1 MDIIV
6 FTFIYYDFCM
16 IFLGNLMNYFLQTS
30 LQTLTVA
37 LLGLSP
43 MLHLQAK
50 QYSSQS
56 DQKALQDRQKTS
68 LQEKKN
74 IYFSIKNQY
83 QPALSGQLKTE
94 KNAEKVLAAQNTD
107 KMTQFN
113 EKKGYLVN
121 NIQVP
126 MVGKA
131 EKLNLMYSILA
142 NSKEATKDYPEI
154 LNTNVFKD
162 LEMLCG
168 YAPEFERNI
177 FSKIDYTTT
186 TAGKIQL
193 QKMLCTPTADIQEL
207 TQRQRIVKAL
217 IDNPKLLARLEA
229 RLNVIKEVENEL
241 IWLWKEVQ
249 AEVASFLESAY
260 FQKSFLTGL
269 NKSETAL
276 EAETLRTFGFPV
288 VQLLMSNISIAV
300 LFSLYEALGI
310 PIPISGTNPYLH
322 GALFAYVS
330 FMFAVQYYIFN
341 VNIFAPAINHYNVCD
356 TLQKKMMNVAAYTRS
371 INEMGRIL
379 STDAELAQLFP
390 NAKNL
395 ASTGVIDAQTKELLG
410 SLQTDTF
417 KGDASFFSNYGRVL
431 ATFKIIQEAKN
442 KLVNGL
448 TAAGDIDAYVSLA
461 RLYKKHE
468 AQTGAQFCFVNFEQR
483 DKPFI
488 KVEKFW
494 HPTLDPKT
502 VVTND
507 LELGTFNGGN
517 NVILTGPNAGGKS
530 TSLKAITLCV
540 WLAQATGMAPARAM
554 NMTPFTKINTY
565 LNITDTEGRES
576 LFQAEMHRAQALLE
590 SIKSLRPSE
599 FSFVI
604 MDEIFTGTNPKEG
617 EAGAYGIAKHLSSF
631 ANNMTIVATHFK
643 ELTNLEE
650 ATNGLFKNYKVS
662 VIKENGRF
670 VYPYKL
676 EQGISDQPIALELLQ
691 YEGFDAAILQEAQAI
706 MAKHDN

>member
-1 MDIIV
+1 
-6 FTFIYYDFCM
+6 M
-16 IFLGNLMNYFLQTS
+16 IFLGNLMNYFLRAT
-30 LQTLTVA
+30 LQTLMIV
-37 LLGLSP
+37 LLNSSLI
-43 MLHLQAK
+43 LHVQAK
-50 QYSSQS
+50 QYTSQS
-56 DQKALQDRQKTS
+56 DQKALQAKQKAS
-68 LQEKKN
+68 SQEKKN

-83 QPALSGQLKTE
+83 QPALSGQLKSE

-107 KMTQFN
+107 KMAQFN

-126 MVGKA
+126 IVGKA

-142 NSKEATKDYPEI
+142 TSKEATKDYPDI
-154 LNTNVFKD
+154 LNANVFKD

-168 YAPEFERNI
+168 YAPEFDRNI

-193 QKMLCTPTADIQEL
+193 QKMLCTPTANIQEL

-217 IDNPKLLARLEA
+217 INNPKLLARLEA

-269 NKSETAL
+269 NKNEIAL
-276 EAETLRTFGFPV
+276 EAETVRTFGFPV
-288 VQLLMSNISIAV
+288 VQLFLTNIITLAM
-300 LFSLYEALGI
+300 FSLYESIGI
-310 PIPISGTNPYLH
+310 QLPLSSTNPYFH
-322 GALFAYVS
+322 GAIFAYAS
-330 FMFAVQYYIFN
+330 FMFAIQYFIFG
-341 VNIFAPAINHYNVCD
+341 VNIFAPAINHYKVCD

-371 INEMGRIL
+371 INEMGRII
-379 STDAELAQLFP
+379 STDAELAQLFT

-395 ASTGVIDAQTKELLG
+395 SSAGAIDAQAKELLG

-442 KLVNGL
+442 KLINGL
-448 TAAGDIDAYVSLA
+448 AAAGDVDAYVSLA
-461 RLYKKHE
+461 RLYNKHY
-468 AQTGAQFCFVNFEQR
+468 AQTGAQFCFVDFEQA
-483 DKPFI
+483 DKPFL
-488 KVEKFW
+488 KAKNFW

-502 VVTND
+502 VITND
-507 LELGTFNGGN
+507 LELGTPDGGN

-540 WLAQATGMAPARAM
+540 WLAQATGMAPASSM
-554 NMTPFTKINTY
+554 SMTPFTKINTY

-662 VIKENGRF
+662 VRKENGRF
-670 VYPYKL
+670 IYPYKL
-676 EQGISDQPIALELLQ
+676 EQGISDQPIALELLE